1 MRIVPAR
8 LDEPDAVKLTDE
20 VQQEYAR
27 RYGEGPGDITPLEPA
42 MFEPPRGLFLLAY
55 DDDGV
60 PVATGAW
67 RTQEDAEE
75 GYSVGDGELK
85 RMYVIPSARGQGLAR
100 RILALLE
107 DDARA
112 AGRARMVLETGIA
125 QPEAL
130 QLYASSGYEPTA
142 TKFGAYRFKDSSR
155 CMAKTL

>member
-20 VQQEYAR
+20 VQQEYAW
-27 RYGEGPGDITPLEPA
+27 RYGEGDGDITPLEPA
-42 MFEPPRGLFLLAY
+42 MFEPPLGLFLLAY
-55 DDDGV
+55 DDGI

-67 RTQEDAEE
+67 RSQEDTDE
-75 GYSVGDGELK
+75 GYAVGDGELK

-100 RILALLE
+100 RILAMLE

-112 AGRARMVLETGIA
+112 AGRVRMVLETGTA

-130 QLYASSGYEPTA
+130 GLYTSSGYTL
-142 TKFGAYRFKDSSR
+142 TDQKFGVYRFKESSR
-155 CMAKTL
+155 CLVKLL